1 RAPRGERAVGRAPWK
16 RRRLT
21 LIGALG
27 LGGIVALMAVA
38 AATDAAVFV
47 AFIEGVLAPALKR
60 RPEAVLVLDNL
71 AVHKTPAV
79 RAALDRAGIRYRHL
93 PLYSPGL

>member
-1 RAPRGERAVGRAPWK
+1 MRC
-16 RRRLT
+16 LT

-47 AFIEGVLAPALKR
+47 AFIEGVLAPALRR

-71 AVHKTPAV
+71 SVHKTPAV
-79 RAALDRAGIRYRHL
+79 RAALDRAGSGTVTSRPAR
-93 PLYSPGL
+93 PTSTRWNPAGPS